1 MAFSSTGLVTVCA
14 AKAGNAPSMYLYKT
28 ADTQATVNTVSY
40 FDSIASLLKVG
51 DIIFVYDSTT
61 PSLVLT
67 YVNAVSSAGVVDIAA
82 ASVVEIAVVV
92 VAVVG
97 RESIGGGQTFARCV
111 MSFRAPKI

>member
-1 MAFSSTGLVTVCA
+1 MAFSADGFATIA
-14 AKAGNAPSMYLYKT
+14 ASKAGNAPSIYSYKT

-67 YVNAVSSAGVVDIAA
+67 YVNAVSSAGVVDIADGTTVSA
-82 ASVVEIAVVV
+82 
-92 VAVVG
+92 
-97 RESIGGGQTFARCV
+97 TDTD
-111 MSFRAPKI
+111 